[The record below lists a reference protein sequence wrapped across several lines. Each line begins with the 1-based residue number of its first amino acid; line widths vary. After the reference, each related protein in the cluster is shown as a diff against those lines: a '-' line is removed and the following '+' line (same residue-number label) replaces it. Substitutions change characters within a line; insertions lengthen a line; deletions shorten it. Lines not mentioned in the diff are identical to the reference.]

1 MWPLPQDPIGS
12 PATPSGGL
20 HLAPAA
26 IKSPSSIIILAL
38 SVRQFQAR
46 GDVHCAAFC
55 AVVPAITIV
64 FGGAAALATANRW
77 PLMGLFERLTIG
89 AFEAWMLVIAVKV
102 LRHPALLAR
111 RSPGT

>member
-12 PATPSGGL
+12 PATPSGV
-20 HLAPAA
+20 HLALAA
-26 IKSPSSIIILAL
+26 IESLSSIIILAL
-38 SVRQFQAR
+38 SMRQFRAR
-46 GDVHCAAFC
+46 GDVRCTAFC